1 MRLPQASPE
10 DGGRGSHE
18 HFTNWSIGCGEKH
31 YAYVAGRCQWF
42 VCHPSERSKP
52 CTHWMTKGDVPCKRC
67 AQKKPVCQLG
77 YLPVW
82 RGTDWRPKFVILYQP
97 EREHVDKLKL
107 HQRVIIFRERDRG
120 STLTIRPALETEPAF
135 VTTLEHRKWPQD
147 IWFTLLTVW
156 DIPELTSWVASVC
169 EPSDNALSQPQPP
182 VKSDGEPF
190 SPMTAKAVE
199 KYAPPDEPKSES
211 DELFKEAG
219 NRLLSRVRKGEANGN
234 GKHKPR

>member
-10 DGGRGSHE
+10 DGGRGSYE

-31 YAYVAGRCQWF
+31 YGYLAGPCQWF

-52 CTHWMTKGDVPCKRC
+52 CVHWMTKNDVNCKRC

-77 YLPVW
+77 YLPLW
-82 RGTDWRPKFVILYQP
+82 RGTDWRPKFVIVYQP
-97 EREHVDKLKL
+97 EREHVSKIAL
-107 HQRVIIFRERDRG
+107 HQRVMIFRERDRG
-120 STLTIRPALETEPAF
+120 STLAVRLALEQEPRF
-135 VTTLEHRKWPQD
+135 TTTLEHRRRPQD
-147 IWFTLLTVW
+147 IWEVLLTVW
-156 DIPELTSWVASVC
+156 DIPELTAWVRCNS
-169 EPSDNALSQPQPP
+169 EPSDNAVSHRVEP

-190 SPMTAKAVE
+190 SEWTRKAVE
-199 KYAPPDEPKSES
+199 KYAPPEEPKSES

-219 NRLLSRVRKGEANGN
+219 NRLLSRVKRSESNGN